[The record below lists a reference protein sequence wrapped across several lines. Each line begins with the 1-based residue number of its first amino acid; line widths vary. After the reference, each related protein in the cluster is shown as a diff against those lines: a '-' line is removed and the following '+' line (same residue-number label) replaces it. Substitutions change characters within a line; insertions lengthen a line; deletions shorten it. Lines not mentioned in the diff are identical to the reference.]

1 MKRCHTLRAA
11 LPLLDF
17 EDDGSIGDLKSL
29 LLRAAFSPP
38 FLRLSEGRRFLSS
51 LFGLQVLPCSS
62 AGL

>member
-38 FLRLSEGRRFLSS
+38 FLRLSEGRRFLSR
-51 LFGLQVLPCSS
+51 LFGLQGLPCSS